1 MRIRTIKPEFWR
13 SADVAALSIEDRLL
27 FIGLWSYVDDYGVGR
42 DEPQLIQCDLFP
54 LDPLTEGSVR
64 VHDGLTRI
72 ARRGL
77 IIRYEGPDGRKYFQV
92 VNWAKHQKIN
102 RKSKPVF
109 PQYDAENCTLTESS
123 LSPHD
128 ALTEGSLPEQGT
140 GNREQGTPP
149 SDPPPRA
156 PTTTTSRRRDPPP
169 RPLTRTRPTPGRPR
183 KRRALL
189 GRPGGRGSPRT
200 GSPARPSW
208 PGPGSTPPPRPP
220 TPRSRD
226 SRTTGAPSPDP
237 GAGRPTGRPRGAT
250 GRAGPRKTTTPAN
263 AGHPHPVRGA
273 GAPPTTASPPGSPSR
288 TPSPGPRAPGPRR
301 RRRCSPSREARHD
314 PRRGRARPRARGR
327 VRQPPGRPGR
337 RPRMGAGPRPRD
349 HRRRRPGRRRR
360 PLPGLPGL
368 GHARRRQPPVPGPAR

>member
-140 GNREQGTPP
+140 GNREQGTGNPP
-149 SDPPPRA
+149 FRPPAARADHDHEQTPGPAAPPADADEADPGTSKKAKSPAGKTRGTRIPEDWQPSPALVAWTREHAPAAATNAEVARFADYWRAIPGARGRKTDWAATWRNWARRAQEDHDARQRRA
-156 PTTTTSRRRDPPP
+156 PAPGARSGSTTDDRVAAWI
-169 RPLTRTRPTPGRPR
+169 
-183 KRRALL
+183 ALADAL
-189 GRPGGRGSPRT
+189 
-200 GSPARPSW
+200 
-208 PGPGSTPPPRPP
+208 PGPAS
-220 TPRSRD
+220 
-226 SRTTGAPSPDP
+226 
-237 GAGRPTGRPRGAT
+237 
-250 GRAGPRKTTTPAN
+250 
-263 AGHPHPVRGA
+263 A
-273 GAPPTTASPPGSPSR
+273 GAPQA
-288 TPSPGPRAPGPRR
+288 APLLAIEG
-301 RRRCSPSREARHD
+301 
-314 PRRGRARPRARGR
+314 
-327 VRQPPGRPGR
+327 
-337 RPRMGAGPRPRD
+337 GA
-349 HRRRRPGRRRR
+349 
-360 PLPGLPGL
+360 
-368 GHARRRQPPVPGPAR
+368 A